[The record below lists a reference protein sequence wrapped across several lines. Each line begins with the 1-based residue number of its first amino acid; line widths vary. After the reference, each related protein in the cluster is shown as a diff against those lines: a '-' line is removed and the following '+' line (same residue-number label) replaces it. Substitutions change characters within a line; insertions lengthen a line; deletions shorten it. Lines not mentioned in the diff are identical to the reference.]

1 MLRNRPLGVAR
12 DGKVLLDQIKVDPEF
27 SRYKVS
33 YSRGQTLFLE
43 GDQSQDLY
51 VLISGEVGVI
61 KGDKLLATLV
71 DPGTLF
77 GEMSVL
83 LGNKRTATVRALSD
97 VEVYCIPAERVKDFL
112 LKYPEAAQ
120 TITKLLAQRLDETS
134 QILYG
139 LREFVDKLPDAV
151 LLLDR
156 SGKIVT
162 MNPAARDLYGLASER
177 YECGVDQLC
186 QEPEVFKDLILAAQQ
201 GRPVREEI
209 LEIKHPQK
217 GVRYIST
224 SMTVLYDANHNFQGV
239 LSLGRDVT
247 SVKRMERRLKRFF
260 LYLAPLFLMLAA
272 LAAVTI
278 YGFPYF
284 LKGRQNLNI
293 QHQEFR
299 TILAKDFFL
308 LKKLLME
315 PLLAQDRKR
324 ASRLMKD
331 FLKLQD
337 PKTSPYTGLLLL
349 DADKV
354 VFDAYSLILGDEA
367 KRWIGTTYGRLH
379 FMGDPDSLHK
389 VLVVYRRSKKYQGG
403 EKGLEVA
410 FEMQKG
416 RQLVGWLVFQLDPDK
431 LARMYGLDQEG
442 LLDLHFSRERY
453 E

>member
-1 MLRNRPLGVAR
+1 M
-12 DGKVLLDQIKVDPEF
+12 LLDQIKADPEY

-33 YSRGQTLFLE
+33 YTRGQALFLE
-43 GDQSQDLY
+43 GDESQDLY
-51 VLISGEVGVI
+51 VLISGELGVI

-71 DPGTLF
+71 EPGSLF

-83 LGNKRTATVRALSD
+83 LGNKRTATVRALTDS
-97 VEVYCIPAERVKDFL
+97 EVFCIPADRVKEFL

-120 TITKLLAQRLDETS
+120 TITRLLAQRLDKTS

-162 MNPAARDLYGLASER
+162 MNPAARELYGLAPER
-177 YECGVDQLC
+177 DQNGVEQLC
-186 QEPEVFKDLILAAQQ
+186 PEPEVFKELILAAQQ
-201 GRPVREEI
+201 GHPVREEI
-209 LEIKHPQK
+209 LEITHPHK
-217 GVRYIST
+217 GTRYIST
-224 SMTVLYDANHNFQGV
+224 SMTALYDANHNFQGV

-247 SVKRMERRLKRFF
+247 SVKRMERRLKRFL
-260 LYLAPLFLMLAA
+260 LYLVPMFVILAA

-293 QHQEFR
+293 QHQEFK

-308 LKKLLME
+308 LKKLLLQ
-315 PLLAQDRKR
+315 PLLAQDRKKTG
-324 ASRLMKD
+324 RLMKE

-349 DADKV
+349 DGDKV
-354 VFDAYSLILGDEA
+354 VFDAYSLPLGEEA
-367 KRWIGTTYGRLH
+367 KRWIGSTYGRLH

-389 VLVVYRRSKKYQGG
+389 VLVTYRRSRRHPGG

-410 FEMQKG
+410 FEMLKDG
-416 RQLVGWLVFQLDPDK
+416 KLVGWLVFQLDPVK
-431 LARMYGLDQEG
+431 LAKLYGLNKEG
-442 LLDLHFSRERY
+442 LLDLRFSRERY

>member
-1 MLRNRPLGVAR
+1 M
-12 DGKVLLDQIKVDPEF
+12 VLLDQIKKDPEY
-27 SRYKVS
+27 SRYRVS

-43 GDQSQDLY
+43 GDESQDLY

-71 DPGTLF
+71 EPGTLF

-83 LGNKRTATVRALSD
+83 LGNKRTATVRALTD
-97 VEVYCIPAERVKDFL
+97 AEVFCIPADRVKDFL

-120 TITKLLAQRLDETS
+120 TITRLLAQRLDETS

-139 LREFVDKLPDAV
+139 LREFVDNLPDAV

-162 MNPAARDLYGLASER
+162 MNPAARDLYGLGSER

-201 GRPVREEI
+201 GHPVREEI

-217 GVRYIST
+217 GIRYIST

-247 SVKRMERRLKRFF
+247 SVKRMERRLKRFLF
-260 LYLAPLFLMLAA
+260 YLAPLFIMLAA

-293 QHQEFR
+293 QHQEFK
-299 TILAKDFFL
+299 TILAKDYFL

-315 PLLAQDRKR
+315 PLLERDREKS
-324 ASRLMKD
+324 SRLMKD

-337 PKTSPYTGLLLL
+337 PTTSPYTGLLLL
-349 DADKV
+349 DEDKV
-354 VFDAYSLILGDEA
+354 VFDAYSLIMGDEA
-367 KRWIGTTYGRLH
+367 KRWIGTTYARLR
-379 FMGDPDSLHK
+379 FMGDRDSLHK
-389 VLVVYRRSKKYQGG
+389 VLVVYRRSKSHPGG

-410 FEMQKG
+410 FEMLNG
-416 RQLVGWLVFQLDPDK
+416 RKLVGWLVFQLDPAK
-431 LARMYGLDQEG
+431 LAKLYGLDTEA
-442 LLDLHFSRERY
+442 LVDMRFDRERY

>member
-1 MLRNRPLGVAR
+1 MAR
-12 DGKVLLDQIKVDPEF
+12 DEKVLLDQIKNDPDF
-27 SRYKVS
+27 SRYKIS
-33 YSRGQTLFLE
+33 YPRGQTLFLE
-43 GDQSQDLY
+43 GDETQDLY
-51 VLISGEVGVI
+51 VLISGELGVI

-71 DPGTLF
+71 EPGTIF

-83 LGNKRTATVRALSD
+83 LGNKRTATVRALTEAQ
-97 VEVYCIPAERVKDFL
+97 VFCIPADRVKEFL

-120 TITKLLAQRLDETS
+120 TITKLLAKRLDQTS

-156 SGKIVT
+156 SGKIVS

-177 YECGVDQLC
+177 YDCGVDQIC
-186 QEPEVFKDLILAAQQ
+186 PEPEVFKELILAAQQ

-209 LEIKHPQK
+209 LEIKHPHK
-217 GVRYIST
+217 GIRYISA
-224 SMTVLYDANHNFQGV
+224 SMTVLYDANHRFQGV

-260 LYLAPLFLMLAA
+260 LYLAPLFVMLAA

-284 LKGRQNLNI
+284 IKGRQNLNL
-293 QHQEFR
+293 QHQEFK
-299 TILAKDFFL
+299 TSLAKDFFL
-308 LKKLLME
+308 LKKLLMD
-315 PLLAQDRKR
+315 PLLAGDRR
-324 ASRLMKD
+324 RTSRLMKE
-331 FLKLQD
+331 FLRLQD
-337 PKTSPYTGLLLL
+337 PKTSPYSGLLLL

-354 VFDAYSLILGDEA
+354 VFDAYSLVLGDEA

-389 VLVVYRRSKKYQGG
+389 VLVVYRRSKKHRGG

-416 RQLVGWLVFQLDPDK
+416 RRLVGWLVFQLDPDK
-431 LARMYGLDQEG
+431 LAKMYGLDQEG
-442 LLDLHFSRERY
+442 LLDLRFRRERY